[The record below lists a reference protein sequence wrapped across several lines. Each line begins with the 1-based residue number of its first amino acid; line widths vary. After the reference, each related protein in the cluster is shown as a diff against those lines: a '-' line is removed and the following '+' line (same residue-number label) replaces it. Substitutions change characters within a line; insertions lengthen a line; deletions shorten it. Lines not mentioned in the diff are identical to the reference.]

1 VTLSSLTAFSRRHLL
16 TGLAS
21 LTALLV
27 LPRRAPAQQKA
38 PKTMV
43 QYQETPKNKQE
54 CDQCLQFV
62 PPNDCKLVA
71 PPINP
76 KGWCSLFAAK
86 PKK

>member
-1 VTLSSLTAFSRRHLL
+1 MSFSILALSRRYLL
-16 TGLAS
+16 TTGLVS
-21 LTALLV
+21 LAALLV
-27 LPRRAPAQQKA
+27 LPRRAGAQQKA